1 MMNPPSCFR
10 FASNHMDF
18 LICLRCNKESTGILF
33 SNPSY
38 EFDHECTNSN
48 YDLPESSSVQLLK
61 DNNVVHLFSSNYYYH
76 NKGSDNGQTKA
87 NGIK

>member
-1 MMNPPSCFR
+1 MMNQPSCFR
-10 FASNHMDF
+10 FESIQIDF
-18 LICLRCNKESTGILF
+18 LICFRCNKESNGILF
-33 SNPSY
+33 SNPAS
-38 EFDHECTNSN
+38 EFDHEC
-48 YDLPESSSVQLLK
+48 YDPPESTSVQLHQ